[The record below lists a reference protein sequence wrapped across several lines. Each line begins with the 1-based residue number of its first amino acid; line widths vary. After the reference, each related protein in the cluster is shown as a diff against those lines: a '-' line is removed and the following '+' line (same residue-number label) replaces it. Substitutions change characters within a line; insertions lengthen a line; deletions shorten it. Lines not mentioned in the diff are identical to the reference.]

1 MRSFRFTYI
10 LLEGLTILIAL
21 FFSLLLLFTLQKGI
35 KERYIARDVTSIET
49 IEIMVENFLVDHTR
63 VFASF
68 VEMPD
73 KKRASALLPVFSDIY
88 YCDGTLHIGMIIVK
102 EEGSHIFTGYD
113 LGRSKVGTFLLSLGH
128 DRPGRS
134 PMYRSPENDGLSVYI
149 AARRGEGFIVGRIG
163 MEKFRDYLSRI
174 GGYAN
179 SIIAMATMDG
189 YILLSTERSLQLN
202 MLPDRAGKEIVL
214 SGQKYLYTQKHSAIL
229 DNRIAIFTPLSTVYD
244 IARSVQLSIVV
255 FMTVIFVVIVSK
267 IIWQS
272 LMMIRPLGG
281 LSEYLGAW
289 NIDRAGVELPKQFI
303 TYEEISRLY
312 DSFREKSIQ
321 ITDAVNALRESEEK
335 FRTTLSA
342 MADQVFVFSGE
353 GRFVLC
359 HGPGADEDWVFGRDS
374 AGKDYSDVMAGETAE
389 YFRAAFE
396 ANRRGEQ
403 AEFDFS
409 LDRAG
414 ETRWYSAKVSP
425 NNIGG
430 AYTGSIAVVR
440 DITERKSAE
449 ERALA
454 DLKEKEV
461 LLKEIHHRVKNNL
474 NVITSLLNLQS
485 FQIGGKEEAI
495 EAFRESRNRI
505 FSMAL
510 VHEKLYQTKNFT
522 QVNFKEYIEAMTR
535 ELMHA
540 YAVGKSVTVE
550 FGIDDVLLDI
560 NLAIPCG
567 LILNELVSNAL
578 KHAFPG
584 TAPGTIGVFLRAGE
598 CGALELIVSDNGR
611 GLPPGFDINAV
622 ESLGLKLVK
631 LLSEQIGGTLAIES
645 GQGVTFTIAF
655 TDGSL

>member
-1 MRSFRFTYI
+1 
-10 LLEGLTILIAL
+10 
-21 FFSLLLLFTLQKGI
+21 
-35 KERYIARDVTSIET
+35 
-49 IEIMVENFLVDHTR
+49 
-63 VFASF
+63 
-68 VEMPD
+68 
-73 KKRASALLPVFSDIY
+73 
-88 YCDGTLHIGMIIVK
+88 
-102 EEGSHIFTGYD
+102 
-113 LGRSKVGTFLLSLGH
+113 
-128 DRPGRS
+128 
-134 PMYRSPENDGLSVYI
+134 
-149 AARRGEGFIVGRIG
+149 
-163 MEKFRDYLSRI
+163 
-174 GGYAN
+174 
-179 SIIAMATMDG
+179 
-189 YILLSTERSLQLN
+189 
-202 MLPDRAGKEIVL
+202 
-214 SGQKYLYTQKHSAIL
+214 
-229 DNRIAIFTPLSTVYD
+229 VYD
-244 IARSVQLSIVV
+244 IVRSVQLSIII
-255 FMTVIFVVIVSK
+255 FMAVIFAVIVSK

-281 LSEYLGAW
+281 LSELLGAW
-289 NIDRAGVELPKQFI
+289 NIDRAGVVLPKQFI
-303 TYEEISRLY
+303 AYEEISRLY
-312 DSFREKSIQ
+312 DSFREKSNQ

-342 MADQVFVFSGE
+342 MVDQVFVFSGE

-359 HGPGADEDWVFGRDS
+359 HGPAADNDRVFGRDS
-374 AGKDYSDVMAGETAE
+374 ADKAYSDVMAGETAE
-389 YFRAAFE
+389 NFRAAFE

-409 LDRAG
+409 LDRTG

-430 AYTGSIAVVR
+430 TYTGSIAVVR
-440 DITERKSAE
+440 DITERKMAE

-510 VHEKLYQTKNFT
+510 VHEKLYQTRNFS

-540 YAVGKSVTVE
+540 YAVGKSVSVE
-550 FGIDDVLLDI
+550 FAIDDVLLDI

-631 LLSEQIGGTLAIES
+631 LLSEQIGGTLSIES
-645 GQGVTFTIAF
+645 GQGVKFTIAF
-655 TDGSL
+655 MDGSL